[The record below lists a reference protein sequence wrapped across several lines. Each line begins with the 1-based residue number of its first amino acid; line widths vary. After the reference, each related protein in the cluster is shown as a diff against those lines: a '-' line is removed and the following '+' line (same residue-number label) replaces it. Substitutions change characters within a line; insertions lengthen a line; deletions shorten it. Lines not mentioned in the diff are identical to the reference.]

1 MKRILLVLFVGLL
14 LVGCS
19 AAVSEAAGRTTL
31 QDGDGVEI
39 DMATSAVGSAYTGGV
54 SVQGG
59 VAETTVPTAVTDGQA
74 AALWVDEYGRQVIK
88 GANVTTGSL
97 DVEVIAPLPVGNGSM
112 LIIDETLD
120 ADPTFVTSPAV
131 FIGDC
136 KSVSFMLNAA
146 MDWVDSSPDLDLD
159 LSLSVS
165 ADNVT
170 YYELEHIVDSTGADS
185 PVTSPIAL
193 ALSGADTD
201 TTHTNQYYLPKGF
214 TAQYIRA
221 ALTATNSDANDVVV
235 ADLYLTYQK

>member
-120 ADPTFVTSPAV
+120 ADPTNITSPAV
-131 FIGDC
+131 FVGDC
-136 KSVSFMLNAA
+136 TKVSFLISTVI
-146 MDWVDSSPDLDLD
+146 DRTGETVQVDYTFEASPDN
-159 LSLSVS
+159 S
-165 ADNVT
+165 AWISAYVN
-170 YYELEHIVDSTGADS
+170 EE
-185 PVTSPIAL
+185 
-193 ALSGADTD
+193 D
-201 TTHTNQYYLPKGF
+201 TT
-214 TAQYIRA
+214 TAVLTVDHQSDSDTTKEVVLYIPHGATSQYIR
-221 ALTATNSDANDVVV
+221 VV
-235 ADLYLTYQK
+235 ATGTDTDADDTAAIDVWLNYQK